1 MKASFLCCL
10 MIAMIIGGCKQEQPS
25 KLEGAWN
32 LVYLK
37 SVAADTVQYK
47 IPGDYTIS
55 DFKMWSKDHFSFVG
69 IYKKDTISKNAY
81 GGGTYTLDG
90 NRYTE
95 NIIYHVDNTIVGT
108 TAKMI
113 IEIKNDTLY
122 QTWPA
127 DANWKIDSSN
137 YRIEKYVKF

>member
-1 MKASFLCCL
+1 MKASLLCCL

-37 SVAADTVQYK
+37 SVAGDTVQYK
-47 IPGDYTIS
+47 FPGDYAIS
-55 DFKMWSKDHFSFVG
+55 DFKMWSKDHFAFVG
-69 IYKKDTISKNAY
+69 IYKKDTTSKNAY

-90 NRYTE
+90 KRYTE
-95 NIIYHVDNTIVGT
+95 NIIYHVNNTVVGT